1 MLTLVS
7 AADTQTLTD
16 MSASVSCGVTASF
29 PWSWYTQGFV
39 CSLQE
44 SLFPL
49 GLWKFYDQVLP
60 SFRFVLQVKSCS
72 LSVSLVH
79 GIVFFFFV
87 HGIFQARILA
97 WVAISPLQGIFL
109 TQGMNPGLLHYWQ
122 IIYHLNHQ
130 GRPFKYMHVSV
141 HAKSL
146 QSCLTLRPHGL

>member
-7 AADTQTLTD
+7 AAHIQTLTD
-16 MSASVSCGVTASF
+16 MSTSVSFGVITSF
-29 PWSWYTQGFV
+29 PRSWYTQGFV

-49 GLWKFYDQVLP
+49 GLWKFYDQILL

-72 LSVSLVH
+72 LSVSL
-79 GIVFFFFV
+79 G
-87 HGIFQARILA
+87 HGIFKARILE

-122 IIYHLNHQ
+122 IIYRLSHQ
-130 GRPFKYMHVSV
+130 GRPFKYMHVSAR
-141 HAKSL
+141 AKLL